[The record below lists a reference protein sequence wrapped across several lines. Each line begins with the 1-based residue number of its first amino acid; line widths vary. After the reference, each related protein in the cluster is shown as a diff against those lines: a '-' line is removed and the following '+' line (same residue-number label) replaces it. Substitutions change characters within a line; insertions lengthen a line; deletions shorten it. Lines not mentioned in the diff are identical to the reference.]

1 LQVPNESVFTKVQL
15 LPTLAIMNLQIITA
29 SREHAKPI
37 QQILQQMGYPDKV
50 EAIADRIEEN
60 QRPDY
65 KIFVAQH
72 DQKIV
77 GVIVVHTYT
86 YLHAAGLIGR
96 IMTFCVDESV
106 RGQGVGTRLL
116 QHAEAYLSKL
126 HCIKVELNCNNRRT
140 ETHEYYKQR
149 GYEQTSLHF
158 VKKLN

>member
-77 GVIVVHTYT
+77 GVIDMQ
-86 YLHAAGLIGR
+86 LG
-96 IMTFCVDESV
+96 
-106 RGQGVGTRLL
+106 
-116 QHAEAYLSKL
+116 
-126 HCIKVELNCNNRRT
+126 
-140 ETHEYYKQR
+140 
-149 GYEQTSLHF
+149 
-158 VKKLN
+158 